1 MKAENMTNEQLI
13 LELAAMRQRV
23 AELERIENDQ
33 KRAESELKNAVSLLN
48 ATLESTAD
56 GILVVD
62 KEGKIVGFNRK
73 FVQMWRIPQS
83 IIASRDD
90 NQALGFVLEQLKDP
104 QGFLA
109 KVRELYSQPAA
120 ESFDVLEF
128 KDGRVF
134 ERYSQPQWIG
144 DQSVG
149 RVWSFRDVTERK
161 QAEEALRT
169 SEEAARRLAKENE
182 VIAEMGKIISSTL
195 NVEEVYERF
204 AEEVRKLIPFDRI
217 MVALNNPEEDTATVA
232 YVSGFGIEGRKV
244 GDIYPL
250 RHSASEEVIRT
261 RAGLLVQPETVEELE
276 GRFSTLI
283 STFRSGLR
291 SIMTVPLISGNQVIG
306 ALHFRSKKSKAYTDR
321 DLRLAE
327 RIGDQIA
334 GAIANAQLFTERKQ
348 AEEALRESERRYRLL
363 AENLSDVIWTM
374 DMNFK
379 YTYLSPSVQR
389 LRGYS
394 AEEAMAQKIEDVLT
408 PTSLKVIGEVLLEE
422 RGLESSE
429 QKDLSRSRTVLL
441 ELKCKDGTTV
451 WTEIKITT
459 LRDSDGQ
466 PIEFIGV
473 TRDIT
478 ERKRIEE
485 EREKLVRDLQKALSE
500 VKTLKGIFP
509 ICASCKIRDRSEAEF
524 SHGICPDCMK
534 KLYGDFL
541 EKKDISRKQ

>member
-73 FVQMWRIPQS
+73 FVQIWRIPQS

-134 ERYSQPQWIG
+134 ERYSQPQRIG

-161 QAEEALRT
+161 RAEEALRT

-195 NVEEVYERF
+195 NVEEIYERF

-334 GAIANAQLFTERKQ
+334 GAIANAQLFTEK
-348 AEEALRESERRYRLL
+348 
-363 AENLSDVIWTM
+363 
-374 DMNFK
+374 
-379 YTYLSPSVQR
+379 
-389 LRGYS
+389 
-394 AEEAMAQKIEDVLT
+394 
-408 PTSLKVIGEVLLEE
+408 
-422 RGLESSE
+422 
-429 QKDLSRSRTVLL
+429 
-441 ELKCKDGTTV
+441 
-451 WTEIKITT
+451 
-459 LRDSDGQ
+459 
-466 PIEFIGV
+466 
-473 TRDIT
+473 
-478 ERKRIEE
+478 KRAEE

-500 VKTLKGIFP
+500 VKKLKGIFP
-509 ICASCKIRDRSEAEF
+509 ICASCKKIRDDKGYWRQIEAYIRDHSEAEF

-541 EKKDISRKQ
+541 EKEDISRKQ

>member
-1 MKAENMTNEQLI
+1 MKAENMTNERLI

-33 KRAESELKNAVSLLN
+33 KR
-48 ATLESTAD
+48 
-56 GILVVD
+56 
-62 KEGKIVGFNRK
+62 
-73 FVQMWRIPQS
+73 
-83 IIASRDD
+83 
-90 NQALGFVLEQLKDP
+90 
-104 QGFLA
+104 
-109 KVRELYSQPAA
+109 
-120 ESFDVLEF
+120 
-128 KDGRVF
+128 
-134 ERYSQPQWIG
+134 
-144 DQSVG
+144 
-149 RVWSFRDVTERK
+149 
-161 QAEEALRT
+161 AEEALRT

-291 SIMTVPLISGNQVIG
+291 SMMTVPLISGNQVIG

-334 GAIANAQLFTERKQ
+334 GAIANAQLFTERNR
-348 AEEALRESERRYRLL
+348 AEEGLRESERRYRLL
-363 AENLSDVIWTM
+363 AENVSDVIWTM
-374 DMNFK
+374 NMNFK

-394 AEEAMAQKIEDVLT
+394 VEEAMAQKIEDVLT

-422 RGLESSE
+422 RGIESSE

-485 EREKLVRDLQKALSE
+485 EREKLIRDLQKALSE

-509 ICASCKIRDRSEAEF
+509 ICASCKKIRDDKGYWNQVEVYIRDRSEAEF

>member
-1 MKAENMTNEQLI
+1 MKAENMTNKQLI
-13 LELAAMRQRV
+13 LELAAVRQRV

-33 KRAESELKNAVSLLN
+33 RRAESELKNAVSLLN

-73 FVQMWRIPQS
+73 FVQMLRIPQS

-134 ERYSQPQWIG
+134 ERYSQPQRIG

-149 RVWSFRDVTERK
+149 RMWSFRDVTERK
-161 QAEEALRT
+161 R
-169 SEEAARRLAKENE
+169 
-182 VIAEMGKIISSTL
+182 
-195 NVEEVYERF
+195 
-204 AEEVRKLIPFDRI
+204 
-217 MVALNNPEEDTATVA
+217 
-232 YVSGFGIEGRKV
+232 
-244 GDIYPL
+244 
-250 RHSASEEVIRT
+250 
-261 RAGLLVQPETVEELE
+261 
-276 GRFSTLI
+276 
-283 STFRSGLR
+283 
-291 SIMTVPLISGNQVIG
+291 
-306 ALHFRSKKSKAYTDR
+306 
-321 DLRLAE
+321 
-327 RIGDQIA
+327 
-334 GAIANAQLFTERKQ
+334 

-363 AENLSDVIWTM
+363 ADNVSDVIWTM
-374 DMNFK
+374 DINFK
-379 YTYLSPSVQR
+379 YTYLSPSVQH

-394 AEEAMAQKIEDVLT
+394 VEEAMAQKIEDVLT

-422 RGLESSE
+422 RGRESSE
-429 QKDLSRSRTVLL
+429 QKDPSRSRTLLL

-485 EREKLVRDLQKALSE
+485 EREQLVRDLQKALSE

-509 ICASCKIRDRSEAEF
+509 ICASCKKIRDDKGYWTQIEAYIRDHSEAEF
-524 SHGICPDCMK
+524 SHGICPDCKK

-541 EKKDISRKQ
+541 EKADISRKQ

>member
-90 NQALGFVLEQLKDP
+90 NQALGLVLEQLKDP

-128 KDGRVF
+128 KDGQVF
-134 ERYSQPQWIG
+134 ERYSQPQRIG

-161 QAEEALRT
+161 QAEEALR
-169 SEEAARRLAKENE
+169 
-182 VIAEMGKIISSTL
+182 
-195 NVEEVYERF
+195 
-204 AEEVRKLIPFDRI
+204 
-217 MVALNNPEEDTATVA
+217 
-232 YVSGFGIEGRKV
+232 
-244 GDIYPL
+244 
-250 RHSASEEVIRT
+250 
-261 RAGLLVQPETVEELE
+261 
-276 GRFSTLI
+276 
-283 STFRSGLR
+283 
-291 SIMTVPLISGNQVIG
+291 
-306 ALHFRSKKSKAYTDR
+306 
-321 DLRLAE
+321 
-327 RIGDQIA
+327 
-334 GAIANAQLFTERKQ
+334 
-348 AEEALRESERRYRLL
+348 ESERRYRLL
-363 AENLSDVIWTM
+363 AENVSDVIWTM

-379 YTYLSPSVQR
+379 YTYLSLSGQR

-394 AEEAMAQKIEDVLT
+394 VEEAMAQKIEDVLT

-441 ELKCKDGTTV
+441 EIKCKDGTTV
-451 WTEIKITT
+451 WTEVKITT

-466 PIEFIGV
+466 PVEFIGV

-478 ERKRIEE
+478 ERKRIEA
-485 EREKLVRDLQKALSE
+485 EREKLIRDLQKALSE
-500 VKTLKGIFP
+500 VKKLKGIFP
-509 ICASCKIRDRSEAEF
+509 ICASCKKIRDDKGYWRQIEAYIRDHSEAEF

-541 EKKDISRKQ
+541 KEEDISRKQ